1 MSQEQTVYI
10 IDDDPA
16 VRDSVSALVGSAG
29 LKMQSFPSAESFL
42 KEKHP
47 NQSGCVVTD
56 YRMLGM
62 SGVELLEQIQRSDF
76 PLPVILIS
84 AFADVPLAVRA
95 MEAGAV
101 TILEKPCRDEQLL
114 SAIRKGL
121 IQDAQQQQAR
131 ERKREIR
138 QRLDTLT
145 PEELDVMQKMVAGM
159 LNKVIAGEMLIS
171 LRTVETRRHRVF
183 EKMQV
188 GSLAELVRMV
198 VEAGD

>member
-10 IDDDPA
+10 IDDDPG

-29 LKMQSFPSAESFL
+29 LKLQAFPSAESFL
-42 KEKHP
+42 QENRSKP
-47 NQSGCVVTD
+47 AGCVVTD

-95 MEAGAV
+95 MAAGAV

-114 SAIRKGL
+114 SAIRNAL
-121 IQDAQQQQAR
+121 TQDTQQQEVR
-131 ERKREIR
+131 ERKRDIR
-138 QRLDTLT
+138 RRLDTLT
-145 PEELDVMQKMVAGM
+145 PEELDVMQKMVGGM

-198 VEAGD
+198 VEVGD